1 MVKFHPLLFLL
12 VYGFT
17 AGTVAVMQAIGWVK
31 NPMSASAK
39 KQQFGSYKVSDA
51 TEAGATG
58 AAEVAGI
65 AAGILK
71 LRS

>member
-1 MVKFHPLLFLL
+1 LIEKFTGQATD
-12 VYGFT
+12 VVI
-17 AGTVAVMQAIGWVK
+17 AGGWVK
-31 NPMSASAK
+31 NPMIASAK
-39 KQQFGSYKVSDA
+39 KKQFGSYKVSDA

-58 AAEVAGI
+58 AAEFAGI